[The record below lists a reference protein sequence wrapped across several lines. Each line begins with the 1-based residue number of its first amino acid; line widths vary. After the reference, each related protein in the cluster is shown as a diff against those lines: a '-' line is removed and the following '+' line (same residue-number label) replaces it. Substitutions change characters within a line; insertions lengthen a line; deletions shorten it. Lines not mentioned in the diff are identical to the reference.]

1 MGLDKIGTENIDSY
15 LSNLKISILGLG
27 YVGLPLAFQFDKKNG
42 INPATGQKFFSK
54 IIGFDIDAKRIE
66 ELNRSFDRTNEF
78 KKEEFENIRGLFFTC
93 DSNFLER
100 SDIFIVSVPTPID
113 DSKNPDLRFLEYAS
127 RLVGESINYLSKT
140 KIDSNF
146 RKPIV
151 IFESTVFPGATE
163 EVCVP
168 LIEKYS
174 NLVFNKDF
182 YCGYSPER
190 INPGDPERKIKD
202 IVKVTSGSS
211 KEAAKIV
218 DKIYSTI
225 IEAGTYLAT
234 SIKVA
239 EAAKVIENTQR
250 DINIALVNEL
260 AVICNKLGIDTND
273 VLQAAK
279 TKWNF
284 IDFRPGLVG
293 GHCIGVDPYYLTYK
307 SKRLGYTPEVVLA
320 GRKINDG
327 MADYIV
333 DRFILNLLKNKINI
347 TDSNILILGVSFKE
361 NCPDFRNSLVINIIK
376 KLKQFNLRLSI
387 VDPQVDHQDIYIKY
401 GFKVG
406 KKISDNKK
414 YAGIIAAVAHDEF
427 QNFSFEDWKKIMK
440 ESCIIFDIKGF
451 LPRNLNALRL

>member
-1 MGLDKIGTENIDSY
+1 MGLDELGTKNIDNY
-15 LSNLKISILGLG
+15 FSNLQVSILGLG
-27 YVGLPLAFQFDKKNG
+27 YVGLPLAFQFDKKND
-42 INPATGQKFFSK
+42 INPLTGQKFFSK
-54 IIGFDIDAKRIE
+54 IIGFDIDEKRIE
-66 ELNRSFDRTNEF
+66 ELKRSFDKTNEF
-78 KKEEFENIRGLFFTC
+78 KEEEFKNISELIFTC
-93 DSNFLER
+93 DSDSLEG

-113 DSKNPDLRFLEYAS
+113 DSKNPDLRFLEDAS
-127 RLVGESINYLSKT
+127 RLVGKSINYLSKN
-140 KIDSNF
+140 KINSNF

-174 NLVFNKDF
+174 NLEFNKDF

-190 INPGDPERKIKD
+190 INPGDHERKIKD

-211 KEAAKIV
+211 KEAANIV

-225 IEAGTYLAT
+225 IDAGTYMAS

-260 AVICNKLGIDTND
+260 AVICNKLDIDTND

-284 IDFRPGLVG
+284 IDFSPGLVG
-293 GHCIGVDPYYLTYK
+293 GHCIGVDPYYLTFK
-307 SKRLGYTPEVVLA
+307 SKKLGYTPEVVLA

-333 DRFILNLLKNKINI
+333 DRFILNLLKNKINV
-347 TDSNILILGVSFKE
+347 TDSKILILGVSFKE

-376 KLKQFNLRLSI
+376 KLKEFNLQLSI
-387 VDPQVDHQDIYIKY
+387 VDPQIDHQEFYRKY
-401 GFKVG
+401 RLKIVN
-406 KKISDNKK
+406 KISDNQK

-427 QNFSFEDWKKIMK
+427 KKFNFEDWKNIMD
-440 ESCIIFDIKGF
+440 ESCIIYDIKGF

>member
-1 MGLDKIGTENIDSY
+1 MELDNIGTKKIDNY
-15 LSNLKISILGLG
+15 FSNLQVSILGLG
-27 YVGLPLAFQFDKKNG
+27 YVGLPLAFQFDKKND
-42 INPATGQKFFSK
+42 INPLTGQKFFSK

-66 ELNRSFDRTNEF
+66 ELNRSFDKTNEL
-78 KKEEFENIRGLFFTC
+78 KEEEFGNIRELIFTC
-93 DSNFLER
+93 DSDSLEK

-113 DSKNPDLRFLEYAS
+113 DSKNPDLRFLEDAS
-127 RLVGESINYLSKT
+127 ILVGNSINYLSRN
-140 KIDSNF
+140 KINSNF

-174 NLVFNKDF
+174 NLEFNKDF

-190 INPGDPERKIKD
+190 INPGDPKRKIKD
-202 IVKVTSGSS
+202 IVKVTSGSC
-211 KEAAKIV
+211 KEAANIV
-218 DKIYSTI
+218 DKIYSII
-225 IEAGTYLAT
+225 IEAGTYMAS

-284 IDFRPGLVG
+284 INFSPGLVG
-293 GHCIGVDPYYLTYK
+293 GHCIGVDPYYLTFK
-307 SKRLGYTPEVVLA
+307 SRKLGYTPEVVLA

-376 KLKQFNLRLSI
+376 KLREFNLQLSV
-387 VDPQVDHQDIYIKY
+387 VDPQIDHQDFYRKY
-401 GFKVG
+401 RFKVVN
-406 KKISDNKK
+406 KISDNQK

-427 QNFSFEDWKKIMK
+427 KKFNFEDWKNIME
-440 ESCIIFDIKGF
+440 ESCIIYDIKGF

>member
-1 MGLDKIGTENIDSY
+1 M
-15 LSNLKISILGLG
+15 NLR
-27 YVGLPLAFQFDKKNG
+27 KKN
-42 INPATGQKFFSK
+42 SK
-54 IIGFDIDAKRIE
+54 ILE
-66 ELNRSFDRTNEF
+66 EL
-78 KKEEFENIRGLFFTC
+78 IFTC
-93 DSNFLER
+93 DSDYLER

-127 RLVGESINYLSKT
+127 RLVGKSINYLSKT

-168 LIEKYS
+168 IIEKYS

-211 KEAAKIV
+211 KEAANIV

-225 IEAGTYLAT
+225 IEAGTYMAS

-307 SKRLGYTPEVVLA
+307 SKKLGYTPEVVLA

-347 TDSNILILGVSFKE
+347 ADANILILGVSFKE

-376 KLKQFNLRLSI
+376 KLKEFNLKLSI
-387 VDPQVDHQDIYIKY
+387 VDPQVDHQDFYLKY
-401 GFKVG
+401 RLKVVN
-406 KKISDNKK
+406 KISDKKK

-427 QNFSFEDWKKIMK
+427 KNFSFEDWKNIMK
-440 ESCIIFDIKGF
+440 ESCIIYDIKGF
-451 LPRNLNALRL
+451 YQEI